1 MHTFTK
7 SVVLRLA
14 LTSVTL
20 NTALAAASAIIAL
33 AFGLSTLDRWLRRRR
48 PHELAWSIAMG
59 LFVAAAGALWWAE
72 GLGWSNV
79 SFRLF
84 FTFGAII
91 NVPWLALGT
100 IFLLAGPKAGRV
112 ATRIL
117 LVFTGFAAGV
127 VFTTPIRGV
136 IDPRTLPMG
145 KDHFDALPRILAAVG
160 SSIPAL
166 IIFVGAAWSAWRV
179 LRGANP
185 ALTSAAVRQVRS
197 TRLLALGNILIA
209 AGAAIL
215 SASGTFS
222 GRLGADRAFAV
233 TLLVGIA
240 VLFAGFLVASN
251 ATHGSSAMRSAAPS
265 R

>member
-1 MHTFTK
+1 
-7 SVVLRLA
+7 
-14 LTSVTL
+14 L

-48 PHELAWSIAMG
+48 PHELAWTIAMG
-59 LFVAAAGALWWAE
+59 LFVAAAASLWWAE
-72 GLGWSNV
+72 GHGWTNV

-117 LVFTGFAAGV
+117 LVFSGFAAGV

-136 IDPRTLPMG
+136 IDPETMPMG
-145 KDHFDALPRILAAVG
+145 KEHFEALPRILAAVG

-166 IIFVGAAWSAWRV
+166 IIFVGAA
-179 LRGANP
+179 
-185 ALTSAAVRQVRS
+185 
-197 TRLLALGNILIA
+197 
-209 AGAAIL
+209 
-215 SASGTFS
+215 
-222 GRLGADRAFAV
+222 
-233 TLLVGIA
+233 
-240 VLFAGFLVASN
+240 
-251 ATHGSSAMRSAAPS
+251 
-265 R
+265 

>member
-7 SVVLRLA
+7 SVRARLA
-14 LTSVTL
+14 LTSVTF

-59 LFVAAAGALWWAE
+59 LFVIAALSLWWAE
-72 GLGWSNV
+72 GHGWSTV

-100 IFLLAGPKAGRV
+100 VFLLAGPRAGRA
-112 ATRIL
+112 ATRGL
-117 LVFTGFAAGV
+117 LVFSGFAAGV
-127 VFTTPIRGV
+127 VLTSPIHGS
-136 IDPRTLPMG
+136 IDPHTLPTG
-145 KDHFDALPRILAAVG
+145 SEHFDALPRILAAVG
-160 SSIPAL
+160 SAVPAL
-166 IIFVGAAWSAWRV
+166 VVVVGAAWSAWRV

-185 ALTSAAVRQVRS
+185 ALTTAAGRQVRS
-197 TRLLALGNILIA
+197 ARLLALGNILIA
-209 AGAAIL
+209 VGAAIL
-215 SASGTFS
+215 SASGAFS
-222 GRLGADRAFAV
+222 GRLGADRAFAT
-233 TLLVGIA
+233 TLLVGIS

-251 ATHGSSAMRSAAPS
+251 ATHGSSAVRSAAPS